1 MVRVEQHSGRAG
13 AGWATLGGRLAVLAV
28 VALLGGCADA
38 LPSMQMPDLIRDP
51 RKLMSP
57 EEQKEAIDDL
67 SKKKA
72 AQEAEAARQAEVAR
86 QAEKPKN

>member
-1 MVRVEQHSGRAG
+1 MHKMGRVKEQSNLVGTA
-13 AGWATLGGRLAVLAV
+13 WATVCGRVAVLAV
-28 VALLGGCADA
+28 VGLLGGCADA

-72 AQEAEAARQAEVAR
+72 AQEAEAARQAEKA
-86 QAEKPKN
+86 KN